1 MRGDLVQNEPARL
14 ERWESEGLY
23 EKILARRRAQNA
35 PEFILHDGPPF
46 ANGDVHMGTALNK
59 LLKDLVVKS
68 KTMAG
73 FAAPFVPGWD
83 CHGLP
88 IEFKV
93 VKETAGLEPAEIRR
107 RCTEFALKYIDIQR
121 GSFRR
126 LGVFGDWNSPY
137 LTMDPGYEANIL
149 RVFAKLVEN
158 GSIYQAKKPV
168 QWSYG
173 AQTALAE
180 AEVEYADKESPAI
193 FVKFELTPES
203 LQKIKKRIVTAPEF
217 NAPEEIIRASI
228 AIWTT
233 TPWTLP
239 ANLGIAVHPELE
251 YSFCEYAHRDGSKE
265 IIVICDRLWKEFQ
278 EGTGLKFI
286 RKFGEF
292 KGRDLEGA
300 EARHPFLD
308 RTSKVIL
315 ANFVTTDTG
324 TGAVHIA
331 PGHGADDYLAG
342 QQNGLAVLSPVDNEG
357 KFTEEVGLAE
367 LVGMHVFKSNGRI
380 IEILTES
387 GHLLGQEVY
396 KHSYPHCWRSKT
408 PIIFRAVEQFFISL
422 DHLHDKGLGT
432 GLEELVKESLP
443 PSLRDKA
450 LTEIDKVEWMPS
462 WGRNRI
468 YGTVESRPD
477 WCISRQRT
485 WGVPLPVFFDE
496 NGKTIL
502 SAELATK
509 VADLVE
515 KQGTN
520 IWFEKSDA
528 ELAALLG
535 LPTGVKKCRD
545 TLDVWIDSGC
555 SHAAVLD
562 THPQL
567 HCPAD
572 LYLEATDQHRGW
584 FQSSLMLSTGYR
596 GHAPYKTVMTHGF
609 VVDKDKKK
617 ISKSDAA
624 KSGKPTDAAHF
635 YNQYGADIVR
645 LWVSSV
651 DWQNEVPFGED
662 LFKQVAEPYR
672 RLRNTLR
679 ILLGNLDGFNK
690 IANSP
695 SDQVS
700 DELRMIGYV
709 PWSELEARKSPIT
722 SEQVREKPLQPKA
735 EYTLLDRWILERLY
749 EVVSECRKA
758 YEAYE
763 FRKVFNALN
772 NFCTH
777 DLSAIY
783 IDATKDR
790 MYCDAA
796 DSPRRR
802 ASQAAMH
809 EIFTSIAKLLAPILA
824 FTADEAWEHAAF
836 TTGTVHEQDF
846 PEANPAFTP
855 GDATK
860 QVSRL
865 FEIKYAIQ
873 TAIEARIQAKE
884 FTRNNEAD
892 VTLTVP
898 ASDAPLL
905 EMLNDRD
912 FATEFFIIAGL
923 TATAGDELTA
933 TARKTELSLC
943 PRCRKHEPLLESGL
957 CGRCA
962 KVIG

>member
-1 MRGDLVQNEPARL
+1 MSAPNYKDTLTLPQTPFPMRGDLVQNEPARL
-14 ERWESEGLY
+14 AKWENEGLY

-121 GSFRR
+121 ASFRR

-137 LTMDPGYEANIL
+137 LTMNPGYEANIL

-193 FVKFELTPES
+193 FVKFPLVS
-203 LQKIKKRIVTAPEF
+203 GEF
-217 NAPEEIIRASI
+217 ADQASMV
-228 AIWTT
+228 IWTT

-239 ANLGIAVHPELE
+239 ANLGIALHPEFT
-251 YSFCEYAHRDGSKE
+251 Y
-265 IIVICDRLWKEFQ
+265 IV
-278 EGTGLKFI
+278 GKFI
-286 RKFGEF
+286 KDGMVENFVIVRELIGAFTEKTGYALAETIRES
-292 KGRDLEGA
+292 KGKAFEGF
-300 EARHPFLD
+300 EAGHPFLD
-308 RTSKVIL
+308 RTSKLIL
-315 ANFVTTDTG
+315 ANFVTTETG

-331 PGHGADDYLAG
+331 PGHGSDDYVAG
-342 QQNGLAVLSPVDNEG
+342 QQNGLAVLSPVDDEG
-357 KFTEEVGLAE
+357 KFTAEVGLDE
-367 LVGMHVFKSNGRI
+367 LVGMHVFKSNNRI

-396 KHSYPHCWRSKT
+396 RHSYPHCWRSKT

-422 DHLHDKGLGT
+422 ET
-432 GLEELVKESLP
+432 
-443 PSLRDKA
+443 LRGQA
-450 LTEIDKVEWMPS
+450 LSEIDKVEWLPA

-496 NGKTIL
+496 NGETIL
-502 SAELATK
+502 SAGLATK
-509 VADLVE
+509 VAALVE
-515 KQGTN
+515 KEGTN

-528 ELAALLG
+528 ELATLLG
-535 LPTGVKKCRD
+535 LPAGVKKCRD

-562 THPQL
+562 AHPQL

-596 GHAPYKTVMTHGF
+596 GSAPYKTVMTHGF

-617 ISKSDAA
+617 LAKSDAGKA
-624 KSGKPTDAAHF
+624 GKPTDAAYF

-679 ILLGNLDGFNK
+679 ILLGNLDGYT
-690 IANSP
+690 P
-695 SDQVS
+695 SFTIHDPQ
-700 DELRMIGYV
+700 
-709 PWSELEARKSPIT
+709 SPI
-722 SEQVREKPLQPKA
+722 P
-735 EYTLLDRWILERLY
+735 LLDRWILERLHSVTAECLTAY
-749 EVVSECRKA
+749 EV
-758 YEAYE
+758 YE

-796 DSPRRR
+796 NSPRRL

-809 EIFTSIAKLLAPILA
+809 EIFTSIARLLAPILA
-824 FTADEAWEHAAF
+824 FTADEAWEHAPF

-846 PEANPAFTP
+846 PQANPAFAP
-855 GDATK
+855 GEATT
-860 QVSRL
+860 QVNRL

-873 TAIEARIQAKE
+873 TAIEGRIQAKE

-892 VTLTVP
+892 VTLTIP
-898 ASDAPLL
+898 ASDAGLL
-905 EMLNDRD
+905 EMLNDRE

-923 TATAGDELTA
+923 TATVGTELTA
-933 TARKTELSLC
+933 TARKTELPLC

-957 CGRCA
+957 CGRCDEVC
-962 KVIG
+962 KSVL